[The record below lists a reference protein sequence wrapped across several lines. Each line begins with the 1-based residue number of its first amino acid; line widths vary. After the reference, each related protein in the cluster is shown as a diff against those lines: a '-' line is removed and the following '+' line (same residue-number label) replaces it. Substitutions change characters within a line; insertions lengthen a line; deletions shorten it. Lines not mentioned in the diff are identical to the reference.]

1 MDGQEYLNQISA
13 SVRPVKQKADG
24 LMGSGIFKLAIGGVI
39 GFILLAIIGGMLGGG
54 DAINTRNL
62 SFKYRLD
69 NILGVI
75 SSYQPIVKS
84 SLLRSDSAT
93 LYSVLS
99 KTNRDFSDYIVAK
112 DKIKLNDKK
121 FAKIAD
127 EAREEGDEI
136 KNDLFEAKIN
146 GILDR
151 VYANKMT
158 YIVSLVMSKEADL
171 INKSSDADLKAILAT
186 SYNSLENLYD
196 KFNDFSKV
204 K

>member
-1 MDGQEYLNQISA
+1 
-13 SVRPVKQKADG
+13 
-24 LMGSGIFKLAIGGVI
+24 MGSGIFKLAIGGVI

-75 SSYQPIVKS
+75 SSYQPVVKS

-93 LYSVLS
+93 LYSVLAN
-99 KTNRDFSDYIVAK
+99 TNRDFSDYIVAK